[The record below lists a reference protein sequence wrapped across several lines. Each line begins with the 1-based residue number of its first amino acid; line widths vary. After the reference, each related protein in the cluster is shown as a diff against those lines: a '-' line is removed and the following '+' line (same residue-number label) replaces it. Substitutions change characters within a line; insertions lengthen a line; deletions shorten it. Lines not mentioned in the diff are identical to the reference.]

1 MGVGTRHGRSLRAVR
16 YRATL
21 KGSCTSMATEVL
33 MPLSEVPPW
42 LVPTFARAVLGV
54 GGTAPQADIDAAA
67 RRLLDRWSE
76 PERSY
81 HGVAHLVDLLQHVD
95 ELQQET
101 HNPHAVR
108 LAAWYHGAVFDAA
121 ESAAY
126 AHRGGEDEA
135 ASAEVARTELTALD
149 VPQRAVDAVA
159 TMVAGLARHSSP
171 ADSGDS
177 AVLSDADLAIL
188 ASDPQRYRQYLAKVR
203 EEYAH
208 IPTEDYLQARRAIVS
223 RLLARSPLYTS
234 PLGRGWERQAKE
246 NLTAEL
252 ARIDREMAAANTT

>member
-1 MGVGTRHGRSLRAVR
+1 MSPL
-16 YRATL
+16 AT
-21 KGSCTSMATEVL
+21 
-33 MPLSEVPPW
+33 PPW
-42 LVPTFARAVLGV
+42 LVPTFARAVAGV
-54 GGTAPQADIDAAA
+54 GGTAPSDEVEAAA

-81 HGVAHLVDLLQHVD
+81 HGVSHLIDLLQHVD

-101 HNPHAVR
+101 HSPHAVR

-135 ASAEVARTELTALD
+135 ASAEVAREELTALG
-149 VPQRAVDAVA
+149 VPDGAVESVA

-171 ADSGDS
+171 DAGGDS

-188 ASDPQRYRQYLAKVR
+188 ASDPQRYRSYLHKVR

-208 IPTEDYLQARRAIVS
+208 IPVDDYLKARRAIVG

-234 PLGRGWERQAKE
+234 PLGSGWERQARE

-252 ARIDREMAAANTT
+252 ARIDRELKSMAASHS

>member
-1 MGVGTRHGRSLRAVR
+1 M
-16 YRATL
+16 
-21 KGSCTSMATEVL
+21 
-33 MPLSEVPPW
+33 W
-42 LVPTFARAVLGV
+42 LIPTFVRSVAGV
-54 GGTAPQADIDAAA
+54 GGTAPTDQVEAAG

-81 HGVAHLVDLLQHVD
+81 HGVSHLIDLLQHVD

-101 HNPHAVR
+101 HSPHAVR
-108 LAAWYHGAVFDAA
+108 LAAWYHGAIFDAA
-121 ESAAY
+121 ETAAY

-135 ASAEVARTELTALD
+135 ASAEVARTELSELG
-149 VPQRAVDAVA
+149 VPDRAVDAVA
-159 TMVAGLARHSSP
+159 TMVEGLARHSAP
-171 ADSGDS
+171 DDGGDS

-188 ASDPQRYRQYLAKVR
+188 ASDPQRYRTYLTKVR

-208 IPTEDYLQARRAIVS
+208 IPADEYLKGRRAIVS

-234 PLGRGWERQAKE
+234 PLGSGWERQARE

-252 ARIDREMAAANTT
+252 ARIDRELAGISVPRA